1 MKKQF
6 LKLMLAMLLLVITAC
21 GSIETAIYDQYSY
34 QQEISLRVETKNL
47 LAHATEPYTSY
58 KTEVEKLLL
67 EMEKMEEYEK
77 NKPNNIL
84 SYKMWQ
90 LMTDVDKNSVAGL
103 FKLWKEKGQLSVV
116 FLDEASEQVMEAF
129 DALIKYEA
137 SKNKENESVLSTI
150 LSSSN

>member
-1 MKKQF
+1 
-6 LKLMLAMLLLVITAC
+6 
-21 GSIETAIYDQYSY
+21 
-34 QQEISLRVETKNL
+34 
-47 LAHATEPYTSY
+47 
-58 KTEVEKLLL
+58 
-67 EMEKMEEYEK
+67 MEKMEEYEK

-116 FLDEASEQVMEAF
+116 FLDEASEQVMEAS